1 MKTILELQEELER
14 VMPKTL
20 YLDIE
25 GYRPDIGG
33 DVSISDENF
42 TAQFSERFETLPEAL
57 DKAINWLKKTYP

>member
-25 GYRPDIGG
+25 GYRPDVGG
-33 DVSISDENF
+33 DVSISDEKF
-42 TAQFSERFETLPEAL
+42 TSQFSERFETLPEAL
-57 DKAINWLKKTYP
+57 EKAIDFLKRTYQ